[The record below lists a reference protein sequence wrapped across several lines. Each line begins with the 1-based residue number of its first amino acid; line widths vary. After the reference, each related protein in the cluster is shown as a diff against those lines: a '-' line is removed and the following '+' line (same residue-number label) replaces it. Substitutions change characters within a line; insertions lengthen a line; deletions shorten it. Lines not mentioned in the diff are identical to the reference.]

1 MKWVTTIKA
10 TALIFAL
17 TVAVQGQTARR
28 TSPPPILKLAPNVAG
43 ELTATARFSLSLSTP
58 GPQETEFVVKADTGL
73 LHISCSW
80 ESPALLLI
88 SVTGAAGHGLPGRIG
103 LANRMGQSPID
114 LEVQV
119 APQQVGRGPIYINIR
134 HSPLQRGNKGTV
146 HGTLVVSLGG
156 SGMQKADDR
165 DQTNVAQQEGKLLS
179 VSEVKTMEEKLRS
192 DPLDWPTRLS
202 LLSYYSSSAD
212 LRMSKSVIVAARRRH
227 ILWAI
232 ENRSTAPKLFD
243 QTDLQMSNHGPLADP
258 DGAKQAEQAWQRAIA
273 KNPLNNQILLNSAL
287 FSATIDPAFSE
298 EVLQRAKSNNVEDLF
313 WNRALGWLY
322 ATALVS
328 DIDKAFAQHAQATL
342 ISSEN
347 TALLTSAALILAKPE
362 QKFSTNPPRAW
373 LSRPKY
379 IDLSEE
385 LAARAVSLEPK
396 NPYCLWSMLQV
407 VGIEF
412 ETAETTEQKLRA
424 QKKTYSLFQQ
434 FDELAVDPGYRTLLL
449 PVLASLAFE
458 VNDDKAAKTYATQAL
473 DVAAQRSDI
482 IDGIAVG
489 PQAIHDAND
498 VLGRIALRD
507 GDVQLAKEYL
517 LKAAGTPGG
526 GSMSTVGP
534 RMMLAQALLV
544 RGERDVV
551 LDYLEKIKASW
562 KSGVVQLDHWI
573 AAIRRGKSE
582 RLNLVDA
589 SIPAS
594 PGR

>member
-10 TALIFAL
+10 AALIFVL
-17 TVAVQGQTARR
+17 TAAVQGQTPRR
-28 TSPPPILKLAPNVAG
+28 TPAPPILKLAPNDAG

-58 GPQETEFVVKADTGL
+58 GPQETEFVVKADSGL

-103 LANRMGQSPID
+103 LVQPRMGQSPID
-114 LEVQV
+114 LEVQI
-119 APQQVGRGPIYINIR
+119 AAQQVGRGPVYINIR
-134 HSPLQRGNKGTV
+134 HSPVQPGNKSTV

-156 SGMQKADDR
+156 SGTQKADEQ
-165 DQTNVAQQEGKLLS
+165 DQTNVAEQEGKLLS
-179 VSEVKTMEEKLRS
+179 VPEVRTMEERLRS

-212 LRMSKSVIVAARRRH
+212 LRMSKPAIVAARRRH

-243 QTDLQMSNHGPLADP
+243 QPDLQMSNHGPLADP

-273 KNPLNNQILLNSAL
+273 KNPSNDQILLNSAL

-328 DIDKAFAQHAQATL
+328 DVDKAFAQHAQATL
-342 ISSEN
+342 SSSEN
-347 TALLTSAALILAKPE
+347 TALLTSAALILA
-362 QKFSTNPPRAW
+362 
-373 LSRPKY
+373 KY

-412 ETAETTEQKLRA
+412 ETAETPEQKLGA
-424 QKKTYSLFQQ
+424 EKKAYSLFQQ
-434 FDELAVDPGYRTLLL
+434 FDELTVDPGYRTLLL

-498 VLGRIALRD
+498 VLGRIALRE
-507 GDVQLAKEYL
+507 GDVQLAKKYL

-551 LDYLEKIKASW
+551 MEYLEKIKASW

-589 SIPAS
+589 PIPAS